1 MVINKKI
8 KRTIMESKSQY
19 IGSLVLIIISCLS
32 FTMFNLL
39 SDNLMNLVSSFE
51 KNYMQEDASFM
62 IDKRLSNISDI
73 EAKFNMKIEEGS
85 TFDYSISKDKV
96 LRIFSENRK
105 INIPAIIEGKG
116 LSGNDILIDPAY
128 AKANK
133 FKIGDSI
140 EVYDKSFKI
149 SGFMSIPNYIYPLK
163 TEGDILNDPNSFGI
177 AVIKKVDFNDLK
189 EGNIFYSI
197 KFNEEKN
204 NIESNIAQFKD
215 YLKSKNIAIINWV
228 SISTNPRIT
237 LVTAKLTGINQAS
250 SSMPVAILI
259 LTCILTGIVMWRM
272 VKREAVIIG
281 TLYAFGYKK
290 KQIQNHYLRY
300 PLIIALIGGII
311 GTILGCLALRPMI
324 NMMVSYFNIPVESLS
339 FSIKYLIISLLL
351 PVVFLTAAGYFVIRK
366 ALKSSPLELM
376 RGGNENKKV
385 GLLERRLNLNK
396 LKFSTKFKIREQLR
410 SIARS
415 AFLLLGVIFATM
427 LLLLGFASKSSL
439 DNLMKSGFEE
449 AFKYNDSYVFN
460 SVQQNSPV
468 KGEPFSEVPFTSE
481 ADNKMNIAV
490 YGVSS
495 NSQYISFKD
504 KAGNKLSSDK
514 IIITRPLADKLKVNP
529 QDTIKVIGKLDSQ
542 EYSITIDSIAE
553 SYVGNYIYMP
563 LSKFNIMLNFP
574 SGSYI
579 GIWSTEKLVIAEN
592 KLLTTVSKED
602 IKNSFNA
609 MTAPIQT
616 AIGTMSFMSFIIGL
630 IVIYVVTSMIIEEN
644 KENISLMKVLGYRKK
659 EIFSLILNSS
669 AFLIVVGYV
678 LGVPLLIASLGA
690 MYKSLTKEM
699 SISLPITIDYSYL
712 IIGFVIIYITYEISK
727 ALSKK
732 KVERIS
738 MNEVLKSRL
747 E

>member
-8 KRTIMESKSQY
+8 KRTMMESKSQY
-19 IGSLVLIIISCLS
+19 LGSLVLIIISCLS

-39 SDNLMNLVSSFE
+39 SDNLVNIMSSFE
-51 KNYMQEDASFM
+51 EKYVQEDANLM

-73 EAKFNMKIEEGS
+73 EAKFNMKIEEGN
-85 TFDYSISKDKV
+85 TFDYSVSNGKV
-96 LRIFSENRK
+96 LRIFSKNTK
-105 INIPAIIEGKG
+105 INIPAIIEGKA
-116 LSGNDILIDPAY
+116 LSGNDIIIDPAY

-133 FKIGDSI
+133 LKIGDNVQI
-140 EVYDKSFKI
+140 YDKSFKI
-149 SGFMSIPNYIYPLK
+149 SGFMSLPNYIYPLK
-163 TEGDILNDPNSFGI
+163 TEGDILNDPNSFGV
-177 AVIKKVDFNDLK
+177 AVINKADFNDLK

-197 KFNEEKN
+197 KFNDGKS
-204 NIESNIAQFKD
+204 NIESSIAQFKD
-215 YLKSKNIAIINWV
+215 YLKSKNITIINWM
-228 SISTNPRIT
+228 STSTNPRIT
-237 LVTAKLTGINQAS
+237 LVTAKLKGINQAS

-259 LTCILTGIVMWRM
+259 LTCILTGIIMWRM

-290 KQIQNHYLRY
+290 KQILNHYLRY
-300 PLIIALIGGII
+300 PLIVALIGGII
-311 GTILGCLALRPMI
+311 GTIFGCLTLRPMI
-324 NMMVSYFNIPVESLS
+324 NMMVSYFNMPVESLN
-339 FSIKYLIISLLL
+339 FSVKYLVISILL
-351 PVVFLTAAGYFVIRK
+351 PVVFLSSAGYFVVRK

-385 GLLERRLNLNK
+385 GFLERRLNLNK
-396 LKFSTKFKIREQLR
+396 FKFSTKFKIREQLR

-415 AFLLLGVIFATM
+415 TFLLLGIIFSTM

-439 DNLMKSGFEE
+439 DSLMKSGFEE
-449 AFKYNDSYVFN
+449 TFKYNYSYVFN
-460 SVQQNSPV
+460 SIQQSSPV
-468 KGEPFSEVPFTSE
+468 KGETFSEMPFTSKV
-481 ADNKMNIAV
+481 DDKMNIAV

-514 IIITRPLADKLKVNP
+514 IIITRPLADKLKVTP
-529 QDTIKVIGKLDSQ
+529 QDTIKIIGKLDSK

-563 LSKFNIMLNFP
+563 LPKFNSMLNFP

-579 GIWSTEKLVIAEN
+579 GIWSTEKLDIPEN

-616 AIGTMSFMSFIIGL
+616 SIGAMAFMAFIIGL

-659 EIFSLILNSS
+659 EIYSLILNSS
-669 AFLIVVGYV
+669 AFLIVLGYI
-678 LGVPLLIASLGA
+678 LGVPLLLASLGA

-699 SISLPITIDYSYL
+699 SFSLPIRIDYSYL
-712 IIGFVIIYITYEISK
+712 FIGFVITYITYEISK

-738 MNEVLKSRL
+738 MSEVLKSKL

>member
-385 GLLERRLNLNK
+385 GFLERRLNLNK

-449 AFKYNDSYVFN
+449 AFKYNYSYVFN

-579 GIWSTEKLVIAEN
+579 GIWSTEKLDIAEN

-659 EIFSLILNSS
+659 EIYSLILNSS

>member
-8 KRTIMESKSQY
+8 KRTMMESKSQY
-19 IGSLVLIIISCLS
+19 LGSLALIIISCLS
-32 FTMFNLL
+32 STMFNLL
-39 SDNLMNLVSSFE
+39 SDNLVNIMSSFE
-51 KNYMQEDASFM
+51 EKYVQEDANFM
-62 IDKRLSNISDI
+62 IDKRLSNVSDI
-73 EAKFNMKIEEGS
+73 EAKFNMKIEEGI
-85 TFDYSISKDKV
+85 TFDYSVSKGKV
-96 LRIFSENRK
+96 LRIFSENTK
-105 INIPAIIEGKG
+105 INIPAIIEGKV
-116 LSGNDILIDPAY
+116 LSGNDIIIDPAY

-133 FKIGDSI
+133 LKIGDSVQI
-140 EVYDKSFKI
+140 YDKSFKI
-149 SGFMSIPNYIYPLK
+149 SGFMSLPSYIYPLK

-177 AVIKKVDFNDLK
+177 AVINKTDFNDLK

-197 KFNEEKN
+197 KFNEGKS
-204 NIESNIAQFKD
+204 NIESNIAHFKD
-215 YLKSKNIAIINWV
+215 YLKNKNITIRNWM
-228 SISTNPRIT
+228 STSTNPRIT
-237 LVTAKLTGINQAS
+237 IVTAKLTGINQAS

-259 LTCILTGIVMWRM
+259 LTCILTGIIMWRM

-311 GTILGCLALRPMI
+311 GTILGCLTLRPMV
-324 NMMVSYFNIPVESLS
+324 NMMVSYFNMPVESLN
-339 FSIKYLIISLLL
+339 FSIKYLIISILL
-351 PVVFLTAAGYFVIRK
+351 PVIFLSATGYFVVRK

-385 GLLERRLNLNK
+385 GFIERRLNLNK
-396 LKFSTKFKIREQLR
+396 FKFSTKFKIREQLR

-449 AFKYNDSYVFN
+449 SFKYNYSYVFN
-460 SVQQNSPV
+460 AMQQSSPI
-468 KGEPFSEVPFTSE
+468 KGEAFSEVPFASKV
-481 ADNKMNIAV
+481 DDKINIAV

-495 NSQYISFKD
+495 NSEYISFKD

-514 IIITRPLADKLKVNP
+514 IIITRPLADKLKANP
-529 QDTIKVIGKLDSQ
+529 QDTIKIIGKLDSK

-563 LSKFNIMLNFP
+563 LSSFNSMLNFP

-579 GIWSTEKLVIAEN
+579 GIWSTEKLDIPEN
-592 KLLTTVSKED
+592 KLLTIVSKED
-602 IKNSFNA
+602 IKKSFNV
-609 MTAPIQT
+609 MTTPIQT
-616 AIGTMSFMSFIIGL
+616 AIGTMAFMSFIIGL

-659 EIFSLILNSS
+659 EIYSLILNGS
-669 AFLIVVGYV
+669 AFLIVLGYI
-678 LGVPLLIASLGA
+678 LGVPLLLASLGA
-690 MYKSLTKEM
+690 MYKSLNKEM
-699 SISLPITIDYSYL
+699 SFSLPITISYSYL
-712 IIGFVIIYITYEISK
+712 FIGFVIIYFTYEISK
-727 ALSKK
+727 ALSKG
-732 KVERIS
+732 KVNKIS
-738 MNEVLKSRL
+738 MNEVLKSRF